1 MVLND
6 IIARLEKEKQ
16 DNKELFLQRKN
27 ERENYYLGQIR
38 SLDDVIVDEKQKHKI
53 EEKKSF
59 LQQSLDKERQLLS
72 QEKEKI
78 ENIIHIKLHLV
89 LELKTQGYEIR
100 K

>member
-72 QEKEKI
+72 QEKERAGPNQF
-78 ENIIHIKLHLV
+78 ENITRRI
-89 LELKTQGYEIR
+89 E
-100 K
+100 